1 MTLWI
6 DGDSCHR
13 LAMERALRVEG
24 RQGVRVH
31 VVADRDIP
39 AAAEAGVALTVLTH
53 GAGSVDATMIRQA
66 VPGDIAV
73 TRDLELAHRLLLNG
87 VRVLNDRGRIWNEKD
102 LVRRIEEAGL
112 MTAMR
117 AGGMVH
123 RGMPVYD
130 SAMAAA
136 FSESLDT
143 LISSS

>member
-13 LAMERALRVEG
+13 LALERALRVEG
-24 RQGVRVH
+24 RQGIRIH
-31 VVADRDIP
+31 VIADRDIP

-53 GAGSVDATMIRQA
+53 GSGTVDAALIEQA
-66 VPGDIAV
+66 AAGDIAV

-102 LVRRIEEAGL
+102 LERRIEEAGL

-130 SAMAAA
+130 SRMAAS
-136 FSESLDT
+136 FTESLEQ